1 MSAEAPPAATYR
13 LQFHHGFRFI
23 AAQALVPYLHD
34 LGISHLYASPFFK
47 ARRQSLHG
55 YSVTN
60 PLEINPEL
68 GSRVS
73 FTALTRALK
82 AKGMGLILDIVPNHM
97 ALSPDNPWWQEVLED
112 GPASPYAVFFDI
124 DWQPSQRFLSGKV
137 LLPILG
143 SPYYQALENQELVLT
158 LEESGFAVHY
168 HDFFFPVDPR
178 TYSVILS
185 HRLEELTAELGPED
199 PALLALQGLITLSR
213 HLPPRSATGRRQLQE
228 RQRTKKILK
237 KSLWLNY
244 LTQPAIR
251 RFVDENLAR
260 FNGIRGE
267 AASFDLLDRLLSL
280 QAYRLAWWQVALDFI
295 NYRRFFSVNDLI
307 GLRVEDPRV
316 FDASHALLF
325 SLIREGKIAGL
336 RIDHLDGLFDPA
348 GYLQRLT
355 EHLRSLVPERGRERF
370 YVVVEKILAP
380 GETLPPD
387 WPVAGTTGYDFLDRV
402 TGLFV
407 HPPGLDKIRR
417 IYARFTGLA
426 DSWPEVAY
434 EKKKLVLE
442 SLFGGELEN
451 LGQQLRLLA
460 EQDRRAR
467 DIPRGDLREALEEV
481 IACLP
486 QYRTYIRSLEVGG
499 ADQTC
504 LEQGFA
510 AARQRRPDLNPLA
523 LNFLRRVLLLD
534 FPPHLP
540 EDQKREWLQ
549 FVMRWQQFT
558 GPITAKGVEDTA
570 LYVYHPLAGLNEVGS
585 AMEAVTPA
593 AFHAFNQARRT
604 MWPLTL
610 NATSTHDTK
619 RSEDVRLRLTA
630 LSEIPEEWEARLRR
644 WRALNRHKRRQ
655 VRDRTAPDSNEE
667 YFIYQTLLGAWP
679 LVPEELPAFPERL
692 AAYFIKAL
700 REAKVHSH
708 WTHPDEEYEG
718 ALLAFVRELLKD
730 SPENE
735 FLRDFLEFQ
744 GLLAW
749 CGALN
754 SLSQVLL
761 KIAAPGIPDFYQGTE
776 LWDFS
781 LVDPDNR
788 RPVDFRRR
796 TQMLREL
803 RRKAARGKEALFP
816 ELWANWRRGEIK
828 LYVTAMGLNFRRAH
842 LSLFLDGDYL
852 PLAAQGPQAERLVA
866 FARRLGGEW
875 VVAVAGR
882 FFAGLGEAGRYPGG
896 APWRHTVVLLPPEA
910 PPHFEEVLSGR
921 RLTAAAGAE
930 GRQLPGEQLLE
941 HLPAALLWG
950 RTG

>member
-1 MSAEAPPAATYR
+1 MSADAIPAATYR

-23 AAQALVPYLHD
+23 AAQALIPYLHD

-82 AKGMGLILDIVPNHM
+82 AKEMGLILDIVPNHM
-97 ALSPDNPWWQEVLED
+97 ALSSDNPWWQEVLED

-124 DWQPSQRFLSGKV
+124 DWQPPQRFLSGKV

-143 SPYYQALENQELVLT
+143 TPYHQALENQELKLT
-158 LEESGFAVHY
+158 LEPEGFAVHY
-168 HDFFFPVDPR
+168 YDMKFPLDPR
-178 TYSVILS
+178 TYSVVLS
-185 HRLEELTAELGPED
+185 HGLEELAAELGPED

-213 HLPPRSATGRRQLQE
+213 HLPPRSATGRKKLQE
-228 RQRTKKILK
+228 RQRTKQILK
-237 KSLWLNY
+237 KNLWLNY

-267 AASFDLLDRLLSL
+267 SASFDLLDRLLSL

-307 GLRVEDPRV
+307 GLRVEDPQV
-316 FDASHALLF
+316 FEASHSLLF
-325 SLIREGKIAGL
+325 TLIREDKIAGL
-336 RIDHLDGLFDPA
+336 RIDHIDGLFDPA
-348 GYLQRLT
+348 AYLMRLQ
-355 EHLRSLVPERGRERF
+355 ERLADARGATGERPF
-370 YVVVEKILAP
+370 FVVVEKILAP
-380 GETLPPD
+380 EETLPSD

-407 HPPGLDKIRR
+407 HPGGWERVRR

-426 DSWPEVAY
+426 DSWPEVVY

-442 SLFGGELEN
+442 TLFGGELEN
-451 LGQQLRLLA
+451 LGHQLRLLA
-460 EQDRRAR
+460 EQDRQAR
-467 DIPRGDLREALEEV
+467 DIPRADLKEAMEEI
-481 IACLP
+481 IASLP
-486 QYRTYIRSLEVGG
+486 QYRTYIRSLEVG
-499 ADQTC
+499 ASDQAC
-504 LEQGFA
+504 LERGLA
-510 AARQRRPDLNPLA
+510 AARRRRPDLNPLA

-534 FPPHLP
+534 FSPHLP
-540 EDQKREWLQ
+540 NEQTREWLH

-558 GPITAKGVEDTA
+558 GPITAKGLEDTA
-570 LYVYHPLAGLNEVGS
+570 LYVYHPLAALNEVGT

-593 AFHAFNQARRT
+593 AFHAFNEARRAAF
-604 MWPLTL
+604 PYTL

-619 RSEDVRLRLTA
+619 RSEDVRLRLTV

-679 LVPEELPAFPERL
+679 LVPEELPTFPERL

-708 WTHPDEEYEG
+708 WTHPDEEYER

-866 FARRLGGEW
+866 FARRLGEEW

-882 FFAGLGEAGRYPGG
+882 FFAGLGEVGRYSGG
-896 APWRHTVVLLPPEA
+896 DPWRNTVLLLPPEA
-910 PPHFEEVLSGR
+910 PPRYEEVLSGR
-921 RLTAAAGAE
+921 QLTATAAADT
-930 GRQLPGEQLLE
+930 RHLPMEQLLE
-941 HLPAALLWG
+941 HLPTALLWG
-950 RTG
+950 RQG